1 MSADDDKRA
10 LGDELDAESR
20 ISEPV
25 RGGGLKLAVRLGI
38 SLAIAAFFV
47 WLLDAGALPIWPP
60 PEVLRE
66 VQWWT
71 VAAYVVIWSAV
82 HVLRA
87 ARWKLLLIP
96 IANVAMRRVLSASF
110 VGYLAILVLPLRAGE
125 VVRPVMIRE
134 REKLSAWAAM
144 GTIGAE
150 RIVDGLTLCVMLFIA
165 LQVSTPLDPLP
176 ERLGDL
182 PISVAL
188 IPGAAYAALVMF
200 AAALVAMTIFHV
212 WHRTARRWLER
223 LLGIFSPG
231 LGRWVAERVQKV
243 AEGVRF
249 LSEWRYSVPFL
260 LATVVY
266 WVVNAASTWLLA
278 WGVGFRDFDF
288 AQACVTTGVLA
299 LGILVPNAP
308 GFFGA
313 FQFSVYAG
321 LAIFYPRDQV
331 LSAGAACVFL
341 LYACQVG
348 VTVAF
353 ALLGMR
359 LGNERWLRRLKP
371 KLLGV
376 P

>member
-1 MSADDDKRA
+1 
-10 LGDELDAESR
+10 DAESR

-96 IANVAMRRVLSASF
+96 IANVALRRVRSASC

-165 LQVSTPLDPLP
+165 LQVSTPL
-176 ERLGDL
+176 
-182 PISVAL
+182 
-188 IPGAAYAALVMF
+188 
-200 AAALVAMTIFHV
+200 
-212 WHRTARRWLER
+212 
-223 LLGIFSPG
+223 
-231 LGRWVAERVQKV
+231 
-243 AEGVRF
+243 
-249 LSEWRYSVPFL
+249 
-260 LATVVY
+260 
-266 WVVNAASTWLLA
+266 
-278 WGVGFRDFDF
+278 
-288 AQACVTTGVLA
+288 
-299 LGILVPNAP
+299 
-308 GFFGA
+308 
-313 FQFSVYAG
+313 
-321 LAIFYPRDQV
+321 
-331 LSAGAACVFL
+331 
-341 LYACQVG
+341 
-348 VTVAF
+348 
-353 ALLGMR
+353 
-359 LGNERWLRRLKP
+359 
-371 KLLGV
+371 
-376 P
+376 